1 MLQTKQISKVLS
13 QGLNPISKEL
23 STNGV
28 NEPLSLSLLSHSGL
42 PLTTVSNHSVEQE
55 SLTVDNL
62 KIYSLLAMSH
72 FKEPNNTEEDEAE
85 NGNNTRKD
93 ESNWAGMAIDKDLHL
108 IIQKVNYAEN
118 VTNGDNSEGGEQNVV
133 PENGEDSLYV
143 VIFYK
148 SEFPHAIAKLKIDN
162 VCNALA
168 EGLKGY
174 N

>member
-13 QGLNPISKEL
+13 QGLKPIPKEL

-28 NEPLSLSLLSHSGL
+28 SEPLSLSLLSSSGL
-42 PLTTVSNHSVEQE
+42 PLTTVSSHSVEAG

-72 FKEPNNTEEDEAE
+72 FKGPGGLEEEGEETVDKKWKE
-85 NGNNTRKD
+85 
-93 ESNWAGMAIDKDLHL
+93 ESNWAGMAIDKDLNL
-108 IIQKVNYAEN
+108 IIQKVEYSEGI
-118 VTNGDNSEGGEQNVV
+118 TNGGSNEGNEQEGI
-133 PENGEDSLYV
+133 PENNENSLYV
-143 VIFYK
+143 VIFYE

>member
-1 MLQTKQISKVLS
+1 MMLQTKQISKVLS

-72 FKEPNNTEEDEAE
+72 LKNQITQKRMK
-85 NGNNTRKD
+85 RK
-93 ESNWAGMAIDKDLHL
+93 MVT
-108 IIQKVNYAEN
+108 IQGKMSQI
-118 VTNGDNSEGGEQNVV
+118 G
-133 PENGEDSLYV
+133 PEWQS
-143 VIFYK
+143 IRTC
-148 SEFPHAIAKLKIDN
+148 I
-162 VCNALA
+162 
-168 EGLKGY
+168 
-174 N
+174 

>member
-13 QGLNPISKEL
+13 QGLKPIEL

-28 NEPLSLSLLSHSGL
+28 TEPLSLSLLSHSGL
-42 PLTTVSNHSVEQE
+42 PLTTVSNHSVEQG

-72 FKEPNNTEEDEAE
+72 FKEPNNTEAE
-85 NGNNTRKD
+85 EVENANNTRKE

-108 IIQKVNYAEN
+108 IIEKVDYVEKA
-118 VTNGDNSEGGEQNVV
+118 TSGANSEGGEQKVV
-133 PENGEDSLYV
+133 PDNSEDSLYV

>member
-13 QGLNPISKEL
+13 QGLKPIPKEL

-28 NEPLSLSLLSHSGL
+28 SEPLSLSLLSHSGL
-42 PLTTVSNHSVEQE
+42 PLTTVSSHSVGDG

-72 FKEPNNTEEDEAE
+72 FKEPGTLEEEEEETANKKLKE
-85 NGNNTRKD
+85 

-108 IIQKVNYAEN
+108 IIQKVEYAESI
-118 VTNGDNSEGGEQNVV
+118 TNGGSNEGNEQKGI
-133 PENGEDSLYV
+133 PENSGNSLYV

>member
-13 QGLNPISKEL
+13 QGLKPISKEL

-28 NEPLSLSLLSHSGL
+28 SEPLSLSLLSSSGL
-42 PLTTVSNHSVEQE
+42 PLTTVSSHSVEDE

-72 FKEPNNTEEDEAE
+72 FKGPGGIEEEGEEAADKKSKE
-85 NGNNTRKD
+85 
-93 ESNWAGMAIDKDLHL
+93 ESNWAGMAINKDLNL
-108 IIQKVNYAEN
+108 IIQKVEYSEGI
-118 VTNGDNSEGGEQNVV
+118 TNGGSKEGNEQKGI
-133 PENGEDSLYV
+133 PENNENSLYV